1 VSFETSGSGL
11 KISWSEEY
19 DGFQL
24 EATTDLGL
32 EFGPPPDL
40 NPVEGETNTF
50 TVPITGEALF
60 LRLKKL

>member
-1 VSFETSGSGL
+1 
-11 KISWSEEY
+11 
-19 DGFQL
+19 
-24 EATTDLGL
+24 L